1 MEEHISINRN
11 QVLGRI
17 LGATVFVALGV
28 WLFFFT
34 PATEN
39 LWIKNPIIVKAIG
52 AAAVIFFGYAGF
64 ILIRQLSNT
73 NNGLILSKEGIT
85 DHSGAVNAGLI
96 AWKDITSVKQI
107 ELSKT
112 PFLILKVK
120 NPEEYIERQESKFQ
134 KKLLKMNMNT
144 YGSPICISASNLSI
158 SISDLQKKI
167 EARINH

>member
-1 MEEHISINRN
+1 M
-11 QVLGRI
+11 GRI
-17 LGATVFVALGV
+17 LGAAAFVALGI

-34 PATEN
+34 PATEK
-39 LWIKNPIIVKAIG
+39 LWIKNPLIVKAIG
-52 AAAVIFFGYAGF
+52 AASVLFFGYAGF
-64 ILIRQLSNT
+64 ILFRQLSNK

-96 AWKDITSVKQI
+96 AWRDITSVKQI
-107 ELSKT
+107 EVTKT
-112 PFLILKVK
+112 PFLILKVS

-158 SISDLQKKI
+158 SINELQKKI

>member
-17 LGATVFVALGV
+17 LGATVFVALGI

-39 LWIKNPIIVKAIG
+39 LWIKNPLIVKAIG
-52 AAAVIFFGYAGF
+52 AAAVLFFGYAGF
-64 ILIRQLSNT
+64 VLLKQLSNK

-96 AWKDITSVKQI
+96 AWKDIKSVKQI
-107 ELSKT
+107 EVSKT
-112 PFLILKVK
+112 PFLILFVN
-120 NPEEYIERQESKFQ
+120 NPDEYIERQQSKFQ
-134 KKLLKMNMNT
+134 KKLLKMNLNT
-144 YGSPICISASNLSI
+144 YGSPICISAVNLDI
-158 SISDLQKKI
+158 SISKLQEKI
-167 EARINH
+167 ETRIK